1 MGNQMNIIYTQVHPF
16 VSAQISNQKLRDDPR
31 RLDSLNSMYLTQKEK
46 SEIPASGTE
55 VELVLE
61 ESKEDLSAS

>member
-1 MGNQMNIIYTQVHPF
+1 M
-16 VSAQISNQKLRDDPR
+16 SAQISNQKLRDDPR
-31 RLDSLNSMYLTQKEK
+31 RLDSLHSMYLTQKEK